1 LQKVI
6 PEIENCDEAQFRH
19 VHVVQGD
26 YEATS
31 DPGIV
36 LTTILGSCVCTC
48 LTDPVARVGGM
59 NHFLLPD
66 GEDLSFGKMRYGLHA
81 MELLINEL
89 LKIGAKRHRL
99 EAKLFGGAGMQ
110 GGLGKIGQ
118 SNGEFALKFLETESI
133 MLIGRSLGGSQARR
147 VRYWPTIGKA
157 QQLFIAQEI
166 SDDVVA
172 SIPRRGQATQADK
185 RNPQDGVTYFD

>member
-1 LQKVI
+1 MQKVI
-6 PEIENCDEAQFRH
+6 PEIENSDVTHFRQI
-19 VHVVQGD
+19 HVVQGA
-26 YEATS
+26 YEATG
-31 DPGIV
+31 DPEIV

-48 LTDPVARVGGM
+48 LTDPIARVGGM

-89 LKIGAKRHRL
+89 LKIGAKRQRL
-99 EAKLFGGAGMQ
+99 EAKLFGGAGMH

-118 SNGEFALKFLETESI
+118 ANGEFALKFLETESI
-133 MLIGRSLGGSQARR
+133 KLVGRSLGGTQARR

-157 QQLFIAQEI
+157 QQLFIAQEL
-166 SDDVVA
+166 SDEAVA
-172 SIPRRGQATQADK
+172 SIPRRGQTATADI
-185 RNPQDGVTYFD
+185 RNPQDGVTFFD